1 MPKKAATTRLTT
13 IASWPIPPDMQG
25 PLDKQFCLENGQVVQ
40 EPKITAAQIKRALL
54 AVTDMESGCKF
65 IAEYKSLGSPYG
77 TTTISIE
84 QLIGLART
92 VALAEK
98 LLQIK
103 EDSFIDA
110 EKYFSK
116 ANRLVDGSFKVDSEI
131 GKWLAGKN
139 KNYAAIGSINLKV
152 GSPLYIELWG
162 MGTKSLEKQKQT
174 RSLTKLEQA
183 SIDARKVIYREV
195 YTLNW
200 QSLGLPQPTKAN
212 KEYLV
217 LKYEYVQLQSLG
229 FKILFTTTYSKQK
242 AAMAT
247 LVNVIEQMSATLS
260 PKLDLIDE
268 RIVSRYEA
276 NDWWSTIALH
286 FRDRLLGAVNPP
298 CLACGQELLNTERS
312 SKKFCNGTCRKRA
325 FEQKKKAK

>member
-1 MPKKAATTRLTT
+1 MPKKPATTRLTT
-13 IASWPIPPDMQG
+13 ITNLPVMPDIQG

-40 EPKITAAQIKRALL
+40 EPKITVGQIKRALL
-54 AVTDMESGCKF
+54 AVTNMESGYKF
-65 IAEYKSLGSPYG
+65 IADYKSLGSPYG
-77 TTTISIE
+77 KTTISIN

-98 LLQIK
+98 LLRLK
-103 EDSFIDA
+103 ENSFIDA
-110 EKYFSK
+110 GNYFSK
-116 ANRLVDGSFKVDSEI
+116 TSQWVDGSFKVDSEI
-131 GKWLAGKN
+131 GKWLVKRN
-139 KNYAAIGSINLKV
+139 KNYADISNINLMA
-152 GSPLYIELWG
+152 GSPLYIELLG
-162 MGTKSLEKQKQT
+162 MGNESLQKQKQAKK
-174 RSLTKLEQA
+174 LTKLEQA

-195 YTLNW
+195 YTLDWN
-200 QSLGLPQPTKAN
+200 SLGLPPTN

-217 LKYEYVQLQSLG
+217 LKYEYVQFQPLSLMNY
-229 FKILFTTTYSKQK
+229 FTTTYSKQK
-242 AAMAT
+242 AAIAT

-260 PKLDLIDE
+260 PKLDLIDD

-325 FEQKKKAK
+325 YDQKVKAQQT